1 MKRIHYS
8 KDIKIILFSILA
20 FSIILIIYGCIDMR
34 HNNIKW
40 NNGYCT
46 ECKTG
51 KWEYISYNENSTHA
65 WTYYKCNKCGAEL
78 SLDEKPRIK

>member
-1 MKRIHYS
+1 
-8 KDIKIILFSILA
+8 
-20 FSIILIIYGCIDMR
+20 MR

-65 WTYYKCNKCGAEL
+65 WTYYRCNKCGAEL

>member
-1 MKRIHYS
+1 MKN
-8 KDIKIILFSILA
+8 KDTKIILFSISILA
-20 FSIILIIYGCIDMR
+20 IAIMLIVYGGIAIK

-40 NNGYCT
+40 NDGYCT
-46 ECKTG
+46 ECKVG

-65 WTYYKCNKCGAEL
+65 WTYYRCNKCGAEL

>member
-1 MKRIHYS
+1 MKRIYY
-8 KDIKIILFSILA
+8 DRDTKIILFSILA
-20 FSIILIIYGCIDMR
+20 FSIIGIFICYIGIKY
-34 HNNIKW
+34 NNEKW

-46 ECKTG
+46 ECKIG

-65 WTYYKCNKCGAEL
+65 WTYYKCDRCGAEL